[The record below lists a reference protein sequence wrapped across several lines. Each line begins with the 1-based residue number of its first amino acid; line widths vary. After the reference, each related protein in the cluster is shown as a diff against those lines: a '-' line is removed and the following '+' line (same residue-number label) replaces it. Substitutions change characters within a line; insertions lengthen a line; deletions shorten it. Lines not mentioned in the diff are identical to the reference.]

1 VERLRV
7 LVVEGRDL
15 VAARLKTQLE
25 GLGHQVVAVVR
36 DGREA
41 IATARQHQPD
51 LVLINNRL
59 PTLNGIDAARAIVS
73 VRLVPVVLVT
83 DYPGAGLVRRAQEAG
98 VLTQLR
104 PGDERQLRAAIAL
117 ALARFR
123 ELELLCGQA
132 RDLGEA
138 LATRRVVKH
147 AKEILVVRAKLSE
160 TAAFDHIRERSR
172 SRRTSLR
179 WAATVIVDAEQ
190 IVSRGSSMAASLR
203 RLLDIVSR
211 ELRAGSGQARAAGAA
226 GSRPDLRPTAAAV
239 AKTEPARAPAPA

>member
-15 VAARLKTQLE
+15 VAARLKTQLQ
-25 GLGHQVVAVVR
+25 GLGHHVVAVAR

-41 IATARQHQPD
+41 IATAREYRPD

-104 PGDERQLRAAIAL
+104 PGDERQLRTAIAL

-132 RDLGEA
+132 SDLGEA
-138 LATRRVVKH
+138 LATRRVVEH
-147 AKEILVVRAKLSE
+147 AKEILVVRAQLSE
-160 TAAFDHIRERSR
+160 AAAFDHLRDRSL

-179 WAATVIVDAEQ
+179 WVAAAIVDAEQ

-203 RLLDIVSR
+203 RLLDIVGR
-211 ELRAGSGQARAAGAA
+211 EFRAGSGHALAAGAA
-226 GSRPDLRPTAAAV
+226 GSQSDLRSTTAAV
-239 AKTEPARAPAPA
+239 SKREPARAPAPA